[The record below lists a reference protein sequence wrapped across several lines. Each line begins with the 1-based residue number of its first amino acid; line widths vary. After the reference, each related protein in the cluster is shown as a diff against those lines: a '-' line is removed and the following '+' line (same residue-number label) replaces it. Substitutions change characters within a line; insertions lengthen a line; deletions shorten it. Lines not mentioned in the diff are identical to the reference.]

1 MANFVIDRMKCA
13 NVYLFRSSQTESRE
27 KIEQKMYAITS
38 FVQQKSYMSQSKQ
51 QKKRKKKHEKL
62 VRMVFFV
69 AVTVT
74 GTVAAVWPRMLL
86 QQLRRC

>member
-13 NVYLFRSSQTESRE
+13 NVYLFRSSQTELRE

-51 QKKRKKKHEKL
+51 QKREKE
-62 VRMVFFV
+62 
-69 AVTVT
+69 T
-74 GTVAAVWPRMLL
+74 
-86 QQLRRC
+86 

>member
-62 VRMVFFV
+62 VRMVVFV

-74 GTVAAVWPRMLL
+74 VALRLLWPRMLL